1 MSNLR
6 CHGAGFLTP
15 GTDAGIMQTWMG
27 STSASCAC
35 RRAVDH
41 TVRGCSPRGGGPTC
55 SHGCCRERNDSFRWT
70 KRASDYRSRQ
80 PGGAC
85 QWRPRPRSRACA
97 GGRARETALLACER
111 DAVAWILDRVV
122 LVHGLHLTLPGPQC
136 PRLGSSTASPSPLGQ
151 DVGCMSDLSSFSM
164 LGW

>member
-1 MSNLR
+1 MFRSIDRKDRSGHLMSNLR

-111 DAVAWILDRVV
+111 DAVAWI
-122 LVHGLHLTLPGPQC
+122 
-136 PRLGSSTASPSPLGQ
+136 A
-151 DVGCMSDLSSFSM
+151 SFSYM
-164 LGW
+164 ACISLCRGRSAHA